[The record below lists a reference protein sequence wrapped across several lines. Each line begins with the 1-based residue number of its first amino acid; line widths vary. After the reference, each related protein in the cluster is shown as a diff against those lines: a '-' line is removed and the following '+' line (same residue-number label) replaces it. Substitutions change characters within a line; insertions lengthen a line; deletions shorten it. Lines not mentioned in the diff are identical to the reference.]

1 MTRYVTL
8 AEYFWLAEQ
17 VTGIDADAL
26 TKASRSEL
34 ADSALHAPQSSF
46 EDVEFY
52 PDVYDKAAVLL
63 CRLAWN
69 HPLPDGNKRA
79 AWAALLMF
87 VDLNDGTWDPD
98 PPDIDQAED
107 AMLAIAAGDVD
118 ETWTAAWL
126 RERVQFVD
134 QD

>member
-34 ADSALHAPQSSF
+34 ADSALHAPQASF

-69 HPLPDGNKRA
+69 HPLPDGNRRA
-79 AWAALLMF
+79 ACAALVVF
-87 VDLNDGTWDPD
+87 VDLNDGSWDPD
-98 PPDIDQAED
+98 PPDIDQAEE

-126 RERVQFVD
+126 RERIQFVD